1 MCIRRASLAIAF
13 VALTSAG
20 SAAQA
25 CMGKAPAALEDIKRA
40 DVVVIGRI
48 ANYTIVLDQEMRAR
62 MKALAD
68 DPDTP
73 PEQRAFFARDRGFL
87 GDYAKFDVLV
97 DEVLMGSAPK
107 TLLVVWDNST
117 FSEPESMPSGP
128 FLMALRD
135 PRPALSSGLVTI
147 RVSPEPNTLTLL
159 QAPCADAFIFETTSE
174 EARAA
179 LSILRP

>member
-1 MCIRRASLAIAF
+1 MTLRPASLA
-13 VALTSAG
+13 VTLLALASAP
-20 SAAQA
+20 AQA
-25 CMGKAPAALEDIKRA
+25 CMGMAPAALEDIQRA

-48 ANYTIVLDQEMRAR
+48 AKYTIVLDQEMRAR

-68 DPDTP
+68 DPDMP
-73 PEQRAFFARDRGFL
+73 SEQRAFFAADRGFL

-97 DEVLMGSAPK
+97 DEVMIGSAPK
-107 TLLVVWDNST
+107 TLSVAWDNST
-117 FSEPESMPSGP
+117 YSEPESMPSGP

-135 PRPALSSGLVTI
+135 PRARLSSGQVTI

-159 QAPCADAFIFETTSE
+159 QAPCSDAFIFETTSE

-179 LSILRP
+179 LRILRP